1 MKQFFVLLLVAVW
14 AIGAKGQVLPV
25 AVSVV
30 SDSVLSEGVHAMT
43 VDVYVGQPNNAPML
57 QNLSISLAYDAAQ
70 IETAT
75 PINIDFSGDWSNDF
89 TTKTANDDRPSGVFS
104 IAMSKQDGA
113 VQALGKVVTLTFI
126 VIDNV
131 DGKGQNFVKKGWN
144 VHSLSAKY
152 TPLTPSIY
160 PTKLS
165 TFGGILHLKTASE
178 ALTFTAVLYNAMGQ
192 QIMAQPT
199 NTGSQT
205 VDIPALGAG
214 CYFLKTQ
221 DETGIFTQKITV
233 ID

>member
-1 MKQFFVLLLVAVW
+1 MTQFFVLLLVAVW

-43 VDVYVGQPNNAPML
+43 VDVYVGQPNNAPMV
-57 QNLSISLAYDAAQ
+57 QNLSISIAYDAAQ

-75 PINIDFSGDWSNDF
+75 PINIDFPGDWSNDF
-89 TTKTANDDRPSGVFS
+89 TTKTANDDRPSGIFS

-113 VQALGKVVTLTFI
+113 VQALGKVATLTFV
-126 VIDNV
+126 VIENV
-131 DGKGQNFVKKGWN
+131 DGKGQNTAKTGLN
-144 VHSLSAKY
+144 LRSLSAKY
-152 TPLTPSIY
+152 TPLAPSIY

-165 TFGGILHLKTASE
+165 TFGGVLYLKTASE
-178 ALTFTAVLYNAMGQ
+178 ALTFIAVLYDAMGQ
-192 QIMAQPT
+192 EITAQPI
-199 NTGSQT
+199 NTDRQT
-205 VDIPALGAG
+205 INIPALAAG
-214 CYFLKTQ
+214 NYFLKIQ